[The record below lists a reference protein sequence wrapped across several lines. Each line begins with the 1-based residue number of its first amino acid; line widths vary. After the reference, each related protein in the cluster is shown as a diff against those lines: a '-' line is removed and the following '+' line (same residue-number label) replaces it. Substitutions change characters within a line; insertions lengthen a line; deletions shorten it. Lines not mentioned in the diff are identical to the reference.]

1 MGLGSSQDK
10 DTLFKIVV
18 MSGPT
23 GTGKTACAYES
34 ARLANVKLIPVDLN
48 GKPSASADMVRR
60 ICRTNYTN
68 DRHEKVVAAVLLDGY
83 DQPISDIKTVL
94 KEYSMGEYPGAHII
108 ITTTNAGSV
117 LSDPIT
123 GSTCASMLYT
133 FDRYSTHELLEYATA
148 LVRCIPAPGG
158 EGGTSNT
165 GMGLETS
172 MGMGMDMGMGMG
184 MGLGMGMGMGLDTS
198 MGMGMDTGMET
209 ETDTDTDMVI
219 DGIAGDAGAL
229 AIVSES
235 NGDVRFFQTNLA
247 LDIQARR
254 RQRDYL
260 AAAAATATTT
270 MVVTA
275 SQRDPAPCR
284 LTPSAFA
291 LVMDVISSIN
301 ANKAY
306 GYDITHANIFL
317 NEPLIACVMW
327 ENYATHVQGAS
338 IHDVADAACWASNGD
353 IIDISTRTGLE
364 GIISCMGLFGMASSM
379 QNKSSTG
386 STGSTSSTS
395 STSLPPS
402 PPPLRLR
409 YPTVF
414 SRQYICDQRRGV
426 WARARTGAIDIAPIG
441 GIMRAILSVK
451 GKSAI
456 APFISGMAESSTSSS
471 GIRWSI
477 EVIDA
482 LDRLGFKACSGGD
495 KARRAGVG
503 LMTRKSR
510 IDIMNSLKNIGRSK
524 RF

>member
-1 MGLGSSQDK
+1 M
-10 DTLFKIVV
+10 FKIVV

-68 DRHEKVVAAVLLDGY
+68 DRHEKVVAAALLDGY
-83 DQPISDIKTVL
+83 DQPFSDIKTVL
-94 KEYSMGEYPGAHII
+94 KEYSNGAYPGAHII

-117 LSDPIT
+117 LPDPIT

-133 FDRYSTHELLEYATA
+133 FERYSTRELLEYGTA
-148 LVRCIPAPGG
+148 VVRCIHAPLVLTG
-158 EGGTSNT
+158 NT
-165 GMGLETS
+165 KT
-172 MGMGMDMGMGMG
+172 
-184 MGLGMGMGMGLDTS
+184 
-198 MGMGMDTGMET
+198 T
-209 ETDTDTDMVI
+209 EAEAEATDAD
-219 DGIAGDAGAL
+219 AGAGADAGADAGAL

-235 NGDVRFFQTNLA
+235 NGDVRFFQTNLE
-247 LDIQARR
+247 LDIHARRLR
-254 RQRDYL
+254 RQRDEEST
-260 AAAAATATTT
+260 AAQTK
-270 MVVTA
+270 
-275 SQRDPAPCR
+275 PAPCR

-291 LVMDVISSIN
+291 LIMEVVSSIN
-301 ANKAY
+301 ANK
-306 GYDITHANIFL
+306 GCMYDIRHANTFL

-338 IHDVADAACWASNGD
+338 IHDVADAASWASDGD

-364 GIISCMGLFGMASSM
+364 GIISCIGLFGMSSSLH
-379 QNKSSTG
+379 NKSSA
-386 STGSTSSTS
+386 SA
-395 STSLPPS
+395 SLPP
-402 PPPLRLR
+402 PRLR

-456 APFISGMAESSTSSS
+456 APFISGIIAESSSSSSS

-495 KARRAGVG
+495 KARCAGLG

-510 IDIMNSLKNIGRSK
+510 TGIMNSLKNIGRSK